1 MRLAMAQ
8 MSLNKNIGDNLR
20 KTIDYMKSA
29 AEKMSDLVLF
39 PEIQLSPFFPQYH
52 NHDASKYLMTL
63 DSPEIKTIQACCK
76 QYRLYASPNV
86 YLHLNGRNYNAS
98 LMIDSN
104 GDIAG
109 ISKMVNI
116 FQAKNFYEKDYY
128 SASDDGFK
136 VFDTPFGKIG
146 IVICFD
152 RHIPESIRT
161 CALNKA
167 DLIII
172 PTANHSKEPM
182 ELFEW
187 EIRVQAF
194 QNLSYI
200 AMCNR
205 VGTEGEINFC
215 GQSLIASPDG
225 TLLIKA
231 DETEGLLIADIP
243 IEEAAKAKEE
253 RNWLQF
259 AEEKTNDLS

>member
-1 MRLAMAQ
+1 
-8 MSLNKNIGDNLR
+8 
-20 KTIDYMKSA
+20 
-29 AEKMSDLVLF
+29 
-39 PEIQLSPFFPQYH
+39 
-52 NHDASKYLMTL
+52 
-63 DSPEIKTIQACCK
+63 
-76 QYRLYASPNV
+76 
-86 YLHLNGRNYNAS
+86 
-98 LMIDSN
+98 MIDSS
-104 GDIAG
+104 GKIIG

-116 FQAKNFYEKDYY
+116 FQTKDFYEKDYY
-128 SASDDGFK
+128 TPSDDGFK

-194 QNLSYI
+194 QNLLFI

-205 VGTEGEINFC
+205 VGTEGEIDFC
-215 GQSLIASPDG
+215 GQSLVASPDVS
-225 TLLIKA
+225 LLAKA
-231 DETEGLLIADIP
+231 DEKEGLIIADIQ
-243 IEEAAKAKEE
+243 IEETTQARQK

-259 AEEKTNDLS
+259 AKGEHK

>member
-8 MSLNKNIGDNLR
+8 MSMCENVGINLQR
-20 KTIDYMKSA
+20 TLRYIQSA
-29 AEKMSDLVLF
+29 AESKADLILF

-52 NHDASKYLMTL
+52 NRSASKYLMTL
-63 DSPEIKTIQACCK
+63 DSPEIKAIQACCK
-76 QYRLYASPNV
+76 QYRIYASPNI
-86 YLHLNGRNYNAS
+86 YLHLNGNNYDAS

-104 GDIAG
+104 GDIIG

-116 FQAKNFYEKDYY
+116 FQAKHFYEKDYY
-128 SASDDGFK
+128 TPSDGGFK

-146 IVICFD
+146 VVICFD

-161 CALNKA
+161 CALNRA
-167 DLIII
+167 DIIMI
-172 PTANHSKEPM
+172 PTANHDKEPM

-187 EIRVQAF
+187 ELRVQAF

-205 VGTEGEINFC
+205 VGSEGEIKFC

-225 TLLIKA
+225 GLLIKA
-231 DETEGLLIADIP
+231 DDAEGLIITDIP
-243 IEEAAKAKEE
+243 IEKAEEAREK

-259 AEEKTNDLS
+259 AEEK

>member
-1 MRLAMAQ
+1 MMRIAMAQ
-8 MSLNKNIGDNLR
+8 MSMCANIEKNLD
-20 KTIDYMKSA
+20 KTMYYIKSA
-29 AEKMSDLVLF
+29 AENKADLIFF
-39 PEIQLSPFFPQYH
+39 PEIQLSLFFPQYK
-52 NHDASKYLMTL
+52 NRCADSYLITRN
-63 DSPEIKTIQACCK
+63 SQEIKAIQHACQK
-76 QYRLYASPNV
+76 YHIYASPNV
-86 YLHLNGRNYNAS
+86 FLELNGQKYDAS
-98 LMIDSN
+98 LMIDSS
-104 GDIAG
+104 GKIIG

-116 FQAKNFYEKDYY
+116 FQTKDFYEKDYY
-128 SASDDGFK
+128 TPSDDGFK

-194 QNLSYI
+194 QNLLFI

-205 VGTEGEINFC
+205 VGTEGEIDFC
-215 GQSLIASPDG
+215 GQSLVASPDG
-225 TLLIKA
+225 SLLAKA
-231 DETEGLLIADIP
+231 DEKEGLIIADIQ
-243 IEEAAKAKEE
+243 IEETTQARQK

-259 AEEKTNDLS
+259 AKGEHK